1 MADEPSLNFKFSL
14 DLSDFDKAPKI
25 IDDAL
30 RHIASQAEAQGKNAD
45 LAMSKWVQD
54 MIKERESRVA
64 ELTKQIEDATRA
76 YAETFANFQNGNATY
91 EDWEKSYEAL
101 NKLKDELSQTKD
113 ELNLLNEKEKEVAG
127 NASFL
132 TQLKMKAQGMD
143 LYGKSMSM
151 LPAPIANV
159 IKANGKLDASLKKL
173 LANPIVLTIAAVV
186 MAIKLLGD
194 AVKGVFNYFDGLA
207 DRNETVAY
215 WFGVIT
221 GAVEKIVD
229 AFNELIN
236 LNWDGFVYNLK
247 TMFDGGEREIASRN
261 EDLRR
266 VEEQGL
272 RDRLNR
278 DNQFLRRRMNN
289 TKLDMKDRLDAE
301 KQYTANLRTIEET
314 RRAELERKM
323 TKWSKK
329 NGLRTKDNPEGWAT
343 DISQL
348 AGPLQVELQEMY
360 NEMARIDN
368 AMADITEESK
378 DRLVKMRDQVHS
390 EFEANQRQVYESLQA
405 EKERLREMAIQ
416 NDNAVIQAQIN
427 DMADGIEKVS
437 RQARQK
443 AIESMEA
450 LDKELLDEAKKLYNN
465 EKAIFEGDPANEGK
479 MFKKFNMDD
488 YVRQAR
494 QNIGYGIR
502 EELISNEEVST
513 VKKAVDD
520 MTKKALENAKK
531 VSEQVKESVDKL
543 KGLSNADLPAVFGG
557 EISLGFKEYVRDL
570 EKVDGLAEN
579 ARRISEELIDLER
592 ERLMLEIQ
600 LNTAQTNDEKLA
612 ISEKMAKNTEATN
625 IALKKAKINEE
636 ALKQATDDVKKSYDN
651 MMSTIQQISGGIG
664 ECANKFKGLSK
675 EGDEFIEALQQMLS
689 IVGKLASGDYIGA
702 IVQVIVLAVQTTVN
716 VIKSIKEHER
726 LFEEWKQKMTNIY
739 DSVAGAVYVYKQAL
753 IDAKFAEEE
762 LWSGTTINRMQK
774 MIEKS
779 KEAKDRLEDLQG
791 LAWEQRKI
799 EGVYER
805 SDLYYQMLNNG
816 VVARNGQKIKG
827 TGLGLKSYDM
837 YGSYYATLETGY
849 QDFWHRGNLLKD
861 VLASRNMEQIF
872 NEYGDFNLEAY
883 KALKKKATDAWEGLA
898 EIDRK
903 QLDEIA
909 EVAEEYEKY
918 NAEMQEEMASWYSP
932 LLDNMTDAWM
942 NWLETGE
949 NVMDRFKEYSSDT
962 FRDILKDVLQK
973 KLFDTAFSEFSENI
987 STLTENYLDTGNDD
1001 EYAKKVAESTQEMM
1015 DKVEENS
1022 DIYEKVMNAYSEAL
1036 KEKGI
1041 DILGETSGRN
1051 AEARG
1056 IARASQESVDENNAR
1071 LAMMQQHTYSINAN
1085 VAQLVSYS
1093 ASALEHLSAIHSN
1106 TNRLERIEG
1115 LLSDINTYGVRTR

>member
-1 MADEPSLNFKFSL
+1 
-14 DLSDFDKAPKI
+14 
-25 IDDAL
+25 
-30 RHIASQAEAQGKNAD
+30 
-45 LAMSKWVQD
+45 
-54 MIKERESRVA
+54 
-64 ELTKQIEDATRA
+64 
-76 YAETFANFQNGNATY
+76 
-91 EDWEKSYEAL
+91 
-101 NKLKDELSQTKD
+101 
-113 ELNLLNEKEKEVAG
+113 
-127 NASFL
+127 
-132 TQLKMKAQGMD
+132 
-143 LYGKSMSM
+143 
-151 LPAPIANV
+151 
-159 IKANGKLDASLKKL
+159 
-173 LANPIVLTIAAVV
+173 
-186 MAIKLLGD
+186 
-194 AVKGVFNYFDGLA
+194 
-207 DRNETVAY
+207 
-215 WFGVIT
+215 
-221 GAVEKIVD
+221 
-229 AFNELIN
+229 
-236 LNWDGFVYNLK
+236 
-247 TMFDGGEREIASRN
+247 
-261 EDLRR
+261 
-266 VEEQGL
+266 
-272 RDRLNR
+272 
-278 DNQFLRRRMNN
+278 
-289 TKLDMKDRLDAE
+289 
-301 KQYTANLRTIEET
+301 
-314 RRAELERKM
+314 
-323 TKWSKK
+323 
-329 NGLRTKDNPEGWAT
+329 
-343 DISQL
+343 
-348 AGPLQVELQEMY
+348 
-360 NEMARIDN
+360 MARIDN
-368 AMADITEESK
+368 AMADITEEST

-390 EFEANQRQVYESLQA
+390 EFESNMKWLDDQIKARRQYQRQVREAMEA
-405 EKERLREMAIQ
+405 EAERLKTMSTQTENM
-416 NDNAVIQAQIN
+416 VIQSQIKE
-427 DMADGIEKVS
+427 MADGIEKVTKEAQFKTK
-437 RQARQK
+437 QAY
-443 AIESMEA
+443 EA
-450 LDKELLDEAKKLYNN
+450 LDKTLVDEAKKLYNN
-465 EKAIFEGDPANEGK
+465 EKAIYEGNPDNEGK
-479 MFKKFNMDD
+479 MFKAFKLDD

-502 EELISNEEVST
+502 KELISNEEISSI
-513 VKKAVDD
+513 KKAVDD

-543 KGLSNADLPAVFGG
+543 ESLSNADLPAVFGG
-557 EISLGFKEYVRDL
+557 DISLGFKEYVRDL

-600 LNTAQTNDEKLA
+600 LNTAQTDDEKIA

-625 IALKKAKINEE
+625 IALQKAKINEE
-636 ALKQATDDVKKSYDN
+636 ALRQASENVQESYGN

-664 ECANKFKGLSK
+664 ECANQFKGLSK

-739 DSVAGAVYVYKQAL
+739 DSVAGAVYGYKQAL

-791 LAWEQRKI
+791 LAWEQRKV
-799 EGVYER
+799 EGVYEG

-816 VVARNGQKIKG
+816 VVARNGQKIKD
-827 TGLGLKSYDM
+827 TGLGLKAYDM

-849 QDFWHRGNLLKD
+849 QDFWNRGNLLKD

-883 KALKKKATDAWEGLA
+883 KALKKNATDAWEGLA

-909 EVAEEYEKY
+909 EVAEQYEEYIKELGE
-918 NAEMQEEMASWYSP
+918 AMADWYSP

-949 NVMDRFKEYSSDT
+949 DVMDRFKEYSSDT
-962 FRDILKDVLQK
+962 FSDILKDILKK
-973 KLFDTAFSEFSENI
+973 KLFDTAFSDFSDEI
-987 STLTENYLDTGNDD
+987 ETLTNNYLQTGDD
-1001 EYAKKVAESTQEMM
+1001 EEYAKQVAEKTDAMM
-1015 DKVEENS
+1015 KQVEENS
-1022 DIYEKVMNAYSEAL
+1022 DTYERVMTAYADAL

-1041 DILGETSGRN
+1041 DITGETAGRN

-1071 LAMMQQHTYSINAN
+1071 LAMIQQHTYSINAN

-1093 ASALEHLSAIHSN
+1093 ASALEHLSAIHMN